1 MNAEAAVRRLTHK
14 LDRSTSDRFPVAP
27 IALVTGRHLELS
39 SGDPDQPFFVA
50 SIDKVF
56 IATLIA
62 QLVEA
67 GGLRLD
73 SPLGELLRRED
84 LAPLPTAPGI
94 ENARDVTVEHLLSH
108 TSGLPDVM
116 LPPRGYDTECAIPK
130 LAAAP
135 SRVWTIAEFL
145 QQAAHLPPIARPGER
160 FLYSDT
166 GYFLLIRIIEEVGGS
181 DFAEQLGARIF
192 EPAGMTDSARWIG
205 TDADGIAALA
215 PALAPFWLDASGPV
229 CGGDVSGVFAPN
241 LAWVNGLG
249 GPSTAHD
256 LVRFQYALHGGELVD
271 PAWIR
276 FFATPRNRFRPGI
289 HYGAGMNTLRF
300 GGFFPLLRGYPQP
313 AGGLGYTATH
323 MYYYP
328 EQRSHVILNYHS
340 HQRMRKSFHM
350 HISLAGLIRRYG

>member
-1 MNAEAAVRRLTHK
+1 MNADAAVRRITNK
-14 LDRSTSDRFPVAP
+14 LDRTTSDRFPVAP
-27 IALVTGRHLELS
+27 IALVTGRGLELS
-39 SGDPDQPFFVA
+39 AGDPDQPFYVA

-62 QLVEA
+62 QLVEE
-67 GGLRLD
+67 GDLRLD
-73 SPLGELLRRED
+73 SPLGDLLPGED
-84 LAPLPTAPGI
+84 LAPLPAAPGI

-130 LAAAP
+130 LSATP

-166 GYFLLIRIIEEVGGS
+166 GYFLLMRIIEEVGGAG
-181 DFAEQLGARIF
+181 FAEQLRARIF

-205 TDADGIAALA
+205 ADADSLAALV
-215 PALAPFWLDASGPV
+215 PTLAPFWLDPHDPV

-241 LAWVNGLG
+241 LAWTNGLG

-256 LVRFQYALHGGELVD
+256 LVRFQRALHGGELVD
-271 PAWIR
+271 PAWIA

-289 HYGAGMNTLRF
+289 HYGAGMNTLLF
-300 GGFFPLLRGYPQP
+300 GGFFPLLRGYPRP
-313 AGGLGYTATH
+313 GGGLGYTAAH

-328 EQRSHVILNYHS
+328 EQRTHVILNYHS
-340 HQRMRKSFHM
+340 HQRMRMSFQM